1 MALSDSIIS
10 AESGGD
16 PNAQNPN
23 SSAAG
28 AGQFI
33 NSTWLDLVKQYRP
46 DLADGKSDA
55 DILAM
60 RSDPTLSQQMVGA
73 YADQNSKV
81 LSNNG
86 FQATPGNLYLAHFAG
101 PQGAVNLLNADPNA
115 SAASVMGPQAAA
127 ANPFLRNMT
136 VGQLRSWAAGKVGG
150 GTASPS
156 APAPVTAPQGGTGG
170 ITAPMPAA
178 PSAAPPTT
186 PPQAAAAA
194 PAPSLGLLNDPGA
207 LMSAAPQSAPAP
219 AATQSAMPAAPRLQP
234 PPQLPQGTPAAA
246 ALRQRLL
253 ASILSPQGNPQ

>member
-1 MALSDSIIS
+1 MALSDSIVS

-73 YADQNSKV
+73 YADQNGKT
-81 LSNNG
+81 LSANG

-150 GTASPS
+150 GTPAAPAPPSTAPQGAS
-156 APAPVTAPQGGTGG
+156 APAPSALG
-170 ITAPMPAA
+170 A
-178 PSAAPPTT
+178 PSGSA
-186 PPQAAAAA
+186 QSIA
-194 PAPSLGLLNDPGA
+194 PAQPPSLGLLNDPGA

-219 AATQSAMPAAPRLQP
+219 AATQSAMPAAPRLQA

-253 ASILSPQGNPQ
+253 ASILSPQGNQQ